1 MACTY
6 RLGFAA
12 LRVHL
17 TTVSRFRADS
27 VRLVNNFASE
37 STSQPNQFSIGAR
50 YVHLMNLSI

>member
-6 RLGFAA
+6 PLGFAA

-27 VRLVNNFASE
+27 VRLVNNFAS
-37 STSQPNQFSIGAR
+37 
-50 YVHLMNLSI
+50 